1 MADSGERLERSLE
14 ETLELLSA
22 TRKDLE
28 DVESTR
34 DEALADAKRTG
45 SRLQSSEEE
54 LLRSKRELDLLQ
66 AERSVWQVAR
76 SGIQEE
82 LAKVIPSLWICYIV
96 NYYVIRCL

>member
-1 MADSGERLERSLE
+1 MVDSGERLERSLG

-22 TRKDLE
+22 TRKERDE
-28 DVESTR
+28 VVSTR
-34 DEALADAKRTG
+34 DEALADAKRTS
-45 SRLQSSEEE
+45 SRLQASEEE

-82 LAKVIPSLWICYIV
+82 LAKVIPSLWICYV
-96 NYYVIRCL
+96 LNYYVIWCR

>member
-1 MADSGERLERSLE
+1 MLDSGERLERSLD
-14 ETLELLSA
+14 ETLEILSA
-22 TRKDLE
+22 TRRDRE

-34 DEALADAKRTG
+34 DEALAEAKRTG
-45 SRLQSSEEE
+45 SRLQASEEE

-82 LAKVIPSLWICYIV
+82 LAKVTQVCEDATY
-96 NYYVIRCL
+96 